1 MGAGGSGG
9 GTGAASGGKGGSATA
24 ESPGTIADSTADAK
38 LGTIVKAADETES
51 FGMAAER
58 VGITGSAIG
67 MDPISG
73 RETNGSSMKNSGSKA
88 WLEVASGRY
97 ASSLLPRKA

>member
-1 MGAGGSGG
+1 M
-9 GTGAASGGKGGSATA
+9 

-38 LGTIVKAADETES
+38 LGTIVNAADETES

-67 MDPISG
+67 MDAISG
-73 RETNGSSMKNSGSKA
+73 RETNSGSIKSSGWKA
-88 WLEVASGRY
+88 WLGLARSARY
-97 ASSLLPRKA
+97 ASSLLPKNA